1 MPGSEF
7 PDAPPPEVPEEF
19 AAAYR
24 EAYQR
29 ALATGFDAGLAD
41 EVVGPGGPAAPLV
54 EHTQVVARL
63 PGEVVPEGSPLARWR
78 ASRWFLVSVVTA
90 AAAVLV
96 AAAYAVGTTVSS
108 SDDNGSTGA
117 VVPQSSRTTGP
128 GHSRSPSKAA
138 PTRRSTA
145 HVPNAWEGSVQPVS
159 IDAISADCTE
169 PPATDS
175 AGNKV
180 TYVPENATD
189 GRDAT
194 AWRCAGAA
202 TGQKLTL
209 RLSRQTDIAQVGLVP
224 GYAKTDPASGT
235 DRYAEDN
242 RITRVRWTL
251 ADGVTVVQ
259 RLDPDPSSRAMQVL
273 RVPRTATDTVTLEI
287 LGVAH
292 GPRDITAISEISLAE
307 AVS

>member
-1 MPGSEF
+1 MPGPEF

-24 EAYQR
+24 DAYQR
-29 ALATGFDAGLAD
+29 ALETGHVDDAGSALGVVAP
-41 EVVGPGGPAAPLV
+41 EVPV
-54 EHTQVVARL
+54 EHTQVIPEPSDGVVAATS
-63 PGEVVPEGSPLARWR
+63 GPLDRWR

-96 AAAYAVGTTVSS
+96 AAAYAVGTTVSHG
-108 SDDNGSTGA
+108 DDHGTSGVA
-117 VVPQSSRTTGP
+117 VPQSSRTTGP
-128 GHSRSPSKAA
+128 ARSGSPSKVT
-138 PTRRSTA
+138 PTHRSTA
-145 HVPNAWEGSVQPVS
+145 HVPNAWDGPVRPVS
-159 IDAISADCTE
+159 VDAIAADCTA
-169 PPATDS
+169 PPGTDS

-189 GRDAT
+189 GRAQT
-194 AWRCAGAA
+194 AWRCDGAA

-209 RLSRQTDIAQVGLVP
+209 RLSGATDIAEVGLVP

-235 DRYAEDN
+235 DRYAENN
-242 RITRVRWTL
+242 RITKVRWTL

-273 RVPRTATDTVTLEI
+273 RVPRTTTDTVTLQI
-287 LGVAH
+287 LAVAH
-292 GPRDITAISEISLAE
+292 GPRDTTAISEISLAE
-307 AVS
+307 AAS